1 MPNNNTTKC
10 ECNRTELDKCGD
22 ITKDCCLYCDCDIHN
37 YKNCKRDCRVEKKKE
52 GLTINLQYFNISEF
66 DQPGLPGSGQKYMDL
81 NLLILIDKM
90 RHHSGIPY
98 KITSAYRSQ
107 EYNDKL
113 AKSSKNSAHIKGKAV
128 DISAPTSKQKYLII
142 KSALNF
148 GIERIGVGSN
158 FIHIDI
164 QEENEKPTKVI
175 WTY

>member
-1 MPNNNTTKC
+1 M
-10 ECNRTELDKCGD
+10 
-22 ITKDCCLYCDCDIHN
+22 
-37 YKNCKRDCRVEKKKE
+37 EKKKE
-52 GLTINLQYFNISEF
+52 GITINLQYFDISEF

-107 EYNDKL
+107 EYNATLKN
-113 AKSSKNSAHIKGKAV
+113 ASKNSAHCLGKAV

-142 KSALNF
+142 KSALKF

>member
-128 DISAPTSKQKYLII
+128 DISAPKKGVII
-142 KSALNF
+142 GRFLDLAPS
-148 GIERIGVGSN
+148 VGSP
-158 FIHIDI
+158 
-164 QEENEKPTKVI
+164 KK
-175 WTY
+175 